1 MSRWW
6 MITARAVNLGD
17 MLTDWYHSRK
27 QESAIVLRAWQVL
40 DSVAQM
46 VLGRYN
52 NGETLARV
60 PASDS
65 VILLRAEE
73 RNGRGVFVRL
83 DASGSP
89 VTQDDKMMLLLQ
101 DRAARSKGRD
111 PRKDY
116 KMVWLP
122 RYWRTRI
129 HSVILSALV
138 LSGTLVAM
146 AAFGPLIVGRLTL
159 DHAFGRPVHDGYS
172 WVSHHSRSCWILSDV
187 LVDRLL
193 RPLGRLPPWRLCP
206 KVHRHLST
214 CDPTSPI

>member
-6 MITARAVNLGD
+6 TYTALAVNLGD

-27 QESAIVLRAWQVL
+27 QESTVVLRSWQVL
-40 DSVAQM
+40 DFVAQI

-73 RNGRGVFVRL
+73 RQGRGVFVRL

-89 VTQDDKMMLLLQ
+89 VTRDDKMMLLLQ

-129 HSVILSALV
+129 HFVILSALV
-138 LSGTLVAM
+138 LSGTLVAV
-146 AAFGPLIVGRLTL
+146 AAFGPLVIGRLTL
-159 DHAFGRPVHDGYS
+159 DRTCGRPMHDGYS
-172 WVSHHSRSCWILSDV
+172 WVCQLSRCLSSSTDGPVDGV
-187 LVDRLL
+187 LH
-193 RPLGRLPPWRLCP
+193 PLGRLLPR
-206 KVHRHLST
+206 
-214 CDPTSPI
+214 